1 MKRWIAVLVVLI
13 AVPALAQPAQK
24 AAPAPRPPVAK
35 AATPV
40 AAPAW
45 TVDQRASSIGF
56 AGSMD
61 GAAFR
66 GVFSRWSAA
75 IRFDPANLAGSS
87 ARVIVEPASANSG
100 DATRDTTLREGDWFD
115 TVRSPQVIF
124 QTSSFRNTGP
134 NRYEAVGTLSV
145 KGRAIPLTL
154 PFTLTITGAQADMRA
169 SLSLDRTR
177 LGLGVQFDPSGGQV
191 AKAVAVN
198 IVVKATR
205 AR

>member
-1 MKRWIAVLVVLI
+1 MKRWTVALLALVV
-13 AVPALAQPAQK
+13 APALAQPAPKGAQPAVTK
-24 AAPAPRPPVAK
+24 AAPV
-35 AATPV
+35 V

-45 TVDQRASSIGF
+45 IVDQRASSIGF

-61 GAAFR
+61 GTGFR
-66 GVFSRWSAA
+66 GSFSRWSAA

-87 ARVIVEPASANSG
+87 ARVIVEPASVSSG
-100 DATRDTTLREGDWFD
+100 DGSRDATLREGDWFD
-115 TVRSPQVIF
+115 TARNPQVVF
-124 QTSSFRNTGP
+124 QTSSFRSTGP
-134 NRYEAVGTLSV
+134 NRYEAIGTLSV

-169 SLSLDRTR
+169 SISLDRTR
-177 LGLGVQFDPSGGQV
+177 LGLGVQFDPGGTQV

-198 IVVKATR
+198 LVVKAAR